1 MKEEFKE
8 FVSRHPELT
17 KFVNKNEMTWQKFYD
32 MYSLYGEESDVWD
45 DYFFKRVKKQEK
57 EETTS
62 ISDIVEAIKKVDV
75 DTVQKNI
82 TAINKALTVI
92 SSLITKD
99 EDKVSYKPRPLY
111 KKFED

>member
-8 FVSRHPELT
+8 FVSMHPELT
-17 KFVNKNEMTWQKFYD
+17 KYVNRNEMTWQKFYD
-32 MYSLYGEESDVWD
+32 MYSLYGDKSEVWD
-45 DYFFKRVKKQEK
+45 DYFYKKEK
-57 EETTS
+57 KEKKEDTS
-62 ISDIVEAIKKVDV
+62 SITDIVEAIKKVDV